1 MVNRV
6 GTRPGRG
13 HRVGDRPGVVP
24 DGVAVGEALIINPRC
39 GGLRRPGAGLGIR
52 LGGRRG
58 LGVRSQLLPRSG
70 RGDRL
75 VARTTAGPH
84 ARAQADE
91 RDDGNK
97 NDESTNKL
105 PRLGQHETT
114 TPARTSARHTGGGAS
129 F

>member
-91 RDDGNK
+91 RDDGDE
-97 NDESTNKL
+97 NDESAN
-105 PRLGQHETT
+105 
-114 TPARTSARHTGGGAS
+114 
-129 F
+129 